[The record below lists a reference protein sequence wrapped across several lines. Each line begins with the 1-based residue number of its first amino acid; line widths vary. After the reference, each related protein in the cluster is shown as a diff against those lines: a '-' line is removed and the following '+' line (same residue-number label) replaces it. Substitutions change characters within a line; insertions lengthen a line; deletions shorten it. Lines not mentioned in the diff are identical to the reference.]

1 MITLEREM
9 SASRK
14 EFLHGLGLAFPG
26 RVEESGELLRVDDN
40 EATMEIALT
49 PLPDRSIALLRLPN
63 MKVHIRFTAGSPEK
77 QQAMLARMDRAMQRG
92 GG

>member
-1 MITLEREM
+1 
-9 SASRK
+9 
-14 EFLHGLGLAFPG
+14 
-26 RVEESGELLRVDDN
+26 
-40 EATMEIALT
+40 
-49 PLPDRSIALLRLPN
+49 

>member
-9 SASRK
+9 SASRD

-26 RVEESGELLRVDDN
+26 RVAESGGLLHVSDG
-40 EATMEIALT
+40 EAAMEIALT
-49 PLPDRSIALLRLPN
+49 PLPDRTIALLRLPN
-63 MKVHIRFTAGSPEK
+63 MKVQIRFTAGSPE
-77 QQAMLARMDRAMQRG
+77 QQETMLARMDRAMQRG

>member
-9 SASRK
+9 SASRG
-14 EFLHGLGLAFPG
+14 EFLHGLRLAFPQG
-26 RVEESGELLRVDDN
+26 VEEAGALLKVGDGD
-40 EATMEIALT
+40 AAMEIALT
-49 PLPDRSIALLRLPN
+49 PLPDRRIALLRLPN

>member
-9 SASRK
+9 SASRG

-26 RVEESGELLRVDDN
+26 RVEESGGLLRVDDG
-40 EATMEIALT
+40 AAAMEIALT
-49 PLPDRSIALLRLPN
+49 PLPDRTIALLRLPN
-63 MKVHIRFTAGSPEK
+63 MKVRIRFTTGSRE
-77 QQAMLARMDRAMQRG
+77 QQEAMLARMDRAMQRG